1 MGFLLRRIAPKKQN
15 IHSSFTMILLNVFS
29 LLLSLENS
37 FDVVYQDNRK
47 SSEGRSYSNLLKM
60 KCISPTRLPFFYPGF
75 LLIAQVPIALVATA
89 CVFQNLTETVFMA
102 VVWSYPD
109 LLLAKSYSRRLIKL
123 NFKKNAC
130 LVKEYYWGCYQGKD
144 LRIPYSTLPFTW
156 YCSY

>member
-1 MGFLLRRIAPKKQN
+1 MGFFLRRIAPKKQN

-60 KCISPTRLPFFYPGF
+60 KCISPTRLPFFILDSF
-75 LLIAQVPIALVATA
+75 SLLKCQQHWQLTA
-89 CVFQNLTETVFMA
+89 CVFQSLTETVFMA

-130 LVKEYYWGCYQGKD
+130 LVNEYYQGCYQGKD
-144 LRIPYSTLPFTW
+144 LRILYSTLPFTR
-156 YCSY
+156 